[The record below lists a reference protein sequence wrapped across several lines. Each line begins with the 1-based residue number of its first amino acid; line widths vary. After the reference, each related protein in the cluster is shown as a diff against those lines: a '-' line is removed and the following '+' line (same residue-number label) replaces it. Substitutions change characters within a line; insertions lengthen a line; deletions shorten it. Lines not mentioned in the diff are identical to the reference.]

1 MKRIIHFGLAT
12 LVVLAVA
19 SLQTA
24 TAQLPEKVTEI
35 EGITEY
41 RLDNG
46 VQLLLFP
53 DDSKPQF
60 TVNMTLMV
68 GSRHE
73 GYGETGMAHLLE
85 HMLFRGTEKY
95 PDTPKWLKEK
105 GVLNMNGTTWLDR
118 TNYYETLPAS
128 DENLEF
134 ALDMESD
141 RLLNSTILAEHLAAE
156 MTIVRNEFERG
167 ENSPQRILMQRI
179 SANAYEWHNYGKSTI
194 GNRSD
199 IERVP
204 IGNLRDFY
212 RKFYQPDN
220 LMLVI
225 AGKFDKDKALELV
238 EKYFG
243 SLKIPDRKLPKTYT
257 EEPVQDGER
266 LVVLKRNGDVQ
277 VAGVAYHVPAA
288 ASDDYAAVEV
298 LVNILG
304 DEPSGPLYKK
314 LVKTELASSVGTMA
328 FKTHDPGLFYVMAEV
343 SKDDDLEKAK
353 TVMLDTIQDV
363 ADQITEADVKRALRD
378 IMKSRERMFANSEQF
393 AINLSEWRS
402 YGDWRMYF
410 LHRDRLEK
418 VTLAD
423 VKAAAKRY
431 LKTDNRTVG
440 LFIPTKEPDRT
451 EIPERVDI
459 AKKLEGYKGRKAM
472 AKGEAFDPTPAN
484 IDSRTEVVKIAD
496 GVQVAML
503 PKKVRGGRV
512 FLSGAMHFGTAESL
526 KGHVTH
532 SRILPRIM
540 GRGTKQL
547 SFQEYQ
553 DKLDEIETTMR
564 IGGDTGELTFSIETK
579 EARVGEALDLLKQVL
594 QEPAFDAEEMEILR
608 NEGLTAL
615 ESSLSDPMALGG
627 NALQRAMSPYPK
639 DDVRYNKTIAES
651 IEATKNVDIAG
662 VKSFYEQF
670 VGGQNVEVG
679 VVGQFDADVVKE
691 KLTAIFADWK
701 TDEPYARIE
710 SPAPEVDAQ
719 RITINTP
726 DKKNAM
732 YIGALP
738 LAIDDQDEN
747 YEAML
752 IGNYI
757 LGGGPLSS
765 RLADRV
771 RKKEGLSYGV
781 GSQFQADAQDKSG
794 GFVVFAISNPDN
806 TEKVVTT
813 VGEELQR
820 IIESGVEAKEMRKA
834 RKSYLR
840 TRKGRRANDNSLA
853 GRLRENLELG
863 RTMAFYGEGDDRIE
877 ALTKEQVEAAIKK
890 LVTPE
895 KMIIVT
901 AGDFER
907 EKKADA
913 DAEKSETKAEEKEEP
928 VTSDK

>member
-1 MKRIIHFGLAT
+1 MKRIFHIGLVA
-12 LVVLAVA
+12 LFVLSTSA
-19 SLQTA
+19 LQSVM
-24 TAQLPEKVTEI
+24 AQLPKQITEI

-73 GYGETGMAHLLE
+73 SYGETGMAHLLE

-95 PDTPKWLKEK
+95 PDTPKWLKDK

-134 ALDMESD
+134 AIDMESD

-179 SANAYEWHNYGKSTI
+179 SASAFEWHNYGKSTI

-225 AGKFDKDKALELV
+225 AGKFDKDKAIELV

-243 SLKIPDRKLPKTYT
+243 SLKVPDRKLPSTYT
-257 EEPVQDGER
+257 EEPIQDGER
-266 LVVLKRNGDVQ
+266 QVVLKRAGDVQ
-277 VAGVAYHVPAA
+277 MAGVAYHIPAA
-288 ASDDYAAVEV
+288 SSDDYAAVEV
-298 LVNILG
+298 LINILG

-314 LVKTELASSVGTMA
+314 LVKPELATSAGTMA
-328 FKTHDPGLFYVMAEV
+328 FKTHDPGLFFCFAEV
-343 SKDDDLEKAK
+343 PQDKDLEEAK
-353 TVMLDTIQDV
+353 TVMLDTIQTS
-363 ADQITEADVKRALRD
+363 ADGITEKDVKRALRD
-378 IMKSRERMFANSEQF
+378 IMKTRERQFANSERF
-393 AINLSEWRS
+393 AIELSEWRS
-402 YGDWRMYF
+402 YGDWRLYF

-423 VKAAAKRY
+423 VQAAAKSY

-451 EIPERVDI
+451 TIPEAVNI
-459 AKKLEGYKGRKAM
+459 AKTLEGYKGRKAM
-472 AKGEAFDPTPAN
+472 AKGEAFEPTPSN
-484 IDSRTEVVKIAD
+484 IDARTEVVKISD
-496 GVQVAML
+496 GVKVAML
-503 PKKVRGGRV
+503 PKKVRGERV
-512 FLSGAMHFGTAESL
+512 FLSGAIHFGTDESL

-532 SRILPRIM
+532 NRMLGRLM
-540 GRGTKQL
+540 QRGTKSL
-547 SFQEYQ
+547 PFQEYK
-553 DKLDEIETTMR
+553 DKLDEIETTLSV
-564 IGGDTGELTFSIETK
+564 TGNTGQLSFTIETK
-579 EARVGEALDLLKQVL
+579 EARVKEALDLLKQVL
-594 QEPAFDAEEMEILR
+594 REPALDGEEMEVLR
-608 NEGLTAL
+608 NEGITTL
-615 ESSLSDPMALGG
+615 ESSLSEPQALGV
-627 NALQRAMSPYPK
+627 NAMQRAMAPYPK
-639 DDVRYNKTIAES
+639 GDVRYQKTIEES
-651 IEATKNVDIAG
+651 IEAMKDVKIDG
-662 VKSFYEQF
+662 VKKFYNQF

-679 VVGQFDADVVKE
+679 VVGQFNPDLVKE
-691 KLTAIFADWK
+691 KLTEIFADWK
-701 TDEPYARIE
+701 TEEPYERITT
-710 SPAPEVDAQ
+710 PAAKTDGE

-726 DKKNAM
+726 DKKNAL
-732 YIGALP
+732 YIAALP
-738 LAIDDQDEN
+738 LAIDDQDES

-752 IGNYI
+752 VGNYI

-781 GSQFQADAQDKSG
+781 GSQFMADSQDKNG
-794 GFVVFAISNPDN
+794 GFIVFAISNPDN
-806 TEKVVTT
+806 SPKVVTT
-813 VGEELQR
+813 VREEIMR
-820 IIESGVEAKEMRKA
+820 IIESGVESKELRKA
-834 RKSYLR
+834 RKSFLR
-840 TRKGRRANDNSLA
+840 TRKGGRANDNALA

-863 RTMAFYGEGDDRIE
+863 RTMEFYQESDDEIE
-877 ALTKEQVEAAIKK
+877 ALTEEQVEAAIQK
-890 LVTPE
+890 LITPD

-907 EKKADA
+907 
-913 DAEKSETKAEEKEEP
+913 KSEAGSEAKTEVKGKAEPAESK
-928 VTSDK
+928 